1 MHNTQSL
8 NQQFIM
14 FNFSSEN
21 LNNNIMLLKKKP
33 IMPIDNNRVIILIL
47 KGAHLYIWIANAVQV
62 GEMKTCSSIV
72 HVYQE
77 KLLNLTFPY

>member
-8 NQQFIM
+8 NQQLEFDS
-14 FNFSSEN
+14 FSEN
-21 LNNNIMLLKKKP
+21 PNNHIMLLKKP
-33 IMPIDNNRVIILIL
+33 VMPINNNRVIILIL

>member
-1 MHNTQSL
+1 
-8 NQQFIM
+8 
-14 FNFSSEN
+14 
-21 LNNNIMLLKKKP
+21 
-33 IMPIDNNRVIILIL
+33 MPINNNRVIILIL

-72 HVYQE
+72 HAYQE

>member
-1 MHNTQSL
+1 
-8 NQQFIM
+8 
-14 FNFSSEN
+14 
-21 LNNNIMLLKKKP
+21 
-33 IMPIDNNRVIILIL
+33 MPINNNRVIILIL
-47 KGAHLYIWIANAVQV
+47 KGAHLYIWITNAVQV